1 MLCTGE
7 SSAFYVKAALFDE
20 TSSSPTTSTSSAA
33 IVRSTVKGAACAGC
47 GSRNSIRVH
56 YGANACHGCK
66 AFFRRSVFEGRNY
79 KCAAGNNC
87 DTSNELR
94 NRCRACRL
102 RNCMDGGM
110 NPRQVRE
117 ERSKQKIERSSEEQ
131 NLESEERKSPS
142 DAQLLTQFLCSLER
156 QTELLT
162 DEDVKDNDMM
172 CDWSRDISLT
182 FGLQNPQLV
191 IRRSPMNW
199 SCLRIM
205 EAKDIY
211 SQWYRAFVFHA
222 DWAMGIPDFRELS
235 LEDQTKLF
243 KQNFM
248 SFGWIAYAFKCYQHN
263 QQTVGIPLGNGA
275 YIPYGDEEQRELEP
289 RWIASYG
296 VVCKKLVDLIVKP
309 MIELEMDE
317 QEYCSLKAISLF
329 QQDCALSECGA
340 LICYRV
346 RERLLEG
353 LATHIEQ
360 RFIQLSSKQRSIRAL
375 KATLLLPTLTYIGQ
389 LESSVISHLSADD
402 LHELSGVPMELFG

>member
-1 MLCTGE
+1 M
-7 SSAFYVKAALFDE
+7 
-20 TSSSPTTSTSSAA
+20 
-33 IVRSTVKGAACAGC
+33 
-47 GSRNSIRVH
+47 
-56 YGANACHGCK
+56 
-66 AFFRRSVFEGRNY
+66 
-79 KCAAGNNC
+79 
-87 DTSNELR
+87 R

-117 ERSKQKIERSSEEQ
+117 ERSKQKIESKISSQKKEKVPVS
-131 NLESEERKSPS
+131 LSISPLFS
-142 DAQLLTQFLCSLER
+142 HILGDSFSGDAQLLTQFLCSLER

-191 IRRSPMNW
+191 IRRSPV
-199 SCLRIM
+199 SYVPCTDLLLCFVLSFIGRPGIKLVC
-205 EAKDIY
+205 EAVRGLFPMVREIVA
-211 SQWYRAFVFHA
+211 AF
-222 DWAMGIPDFRELS
+222 
-235 LEDQTKLF
+235 QTKLF

-275 YIPYGDEEQRELEP
+275 YIPYGDEEQRELE
-289 RWIASYG
+289 WIASYG

-389 LESSVISHLSADD
+389 LESSVISHLTISADD